1 MLWVEQRAH
10 QSARVAYRE
19 PLALVLRYTFIYPRL
34 IGSKVCLV
42 TFVEFIARDTLGLPA
57 ERLKK
62 EEKGRQELEK
72 AKRKLDGELSDLQE
86 QIGEQQAQVE
96 ELRQQL
102 TKKEEEAQVF
112 QSRYAR
118 HCRRGNAWVAE
129 APRFNAGN
137 GGASVGRRSLRLRTH
152 RMALQNQNQKTLL
165 IPAGKLF
172 RSMCSVKIEITSI
185 EDKIIK

>member
-62 EEKGRQELEK
+62 EEKTRQELEK
-72 AKRKLDGELSDLQE
+72 AKRKLDAETTDLQE
-86 QIGEQQAQVE
+86 QIAELQAQVE
-96 ELRQQL
+96 ELKTHL
-102 TKKEEEAQVF
+102 AKKEEELQA
-112 QSRYAR
+112 SLAR
-118 HCRRGNAWVAE
+118 W
-129 APRFNAGN
+129 
-137 GGASVGRRSLRLRTH
+137 GRL
-152 RMALQNQNQKTLL
+152 
-165 IPAGKLF
+165 
-172 RSMCSVKIEITSI
+172 
-185 EDKIIK
+185 